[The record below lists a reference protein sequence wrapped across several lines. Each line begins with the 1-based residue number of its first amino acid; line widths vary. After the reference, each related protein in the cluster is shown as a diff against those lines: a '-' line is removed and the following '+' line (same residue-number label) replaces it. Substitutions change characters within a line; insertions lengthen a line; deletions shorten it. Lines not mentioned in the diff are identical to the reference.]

1 MPSLP
6 MTTYTLHRP
15 RVDLRPSPLEE
26 PSSEKRREGEDMVVA
41 EELQRECRVR
51 VIEAVSTIAE
61 DEEEEVVINSTVTVS
76 LLCTHLCYSLQWAFH
91 RKGWGVEEE

>member
-6 MTTYTLHRP
+6 MTMYTLHRP
-15 RVDLRPSPLEE
+15 RVDLRPSPLGE
-26 PSSEKRREGEDMVVA
+26 PSSEKLQEGEDMVVA
-41 EELQRECRVR
+41 EKPQSEYRVR

-61 DEEEEVVINSTVTVS
+61 DEEEEVGINSTVTVS

>member
-1 MPSLP
+1 

-15 RVDLRPSPLEE
+15 RVDLRPSPLGE
-26 PSSEKRREGEDMVVA
+26 PSSERRREGEDTVVA
-41 EELQRECRVR
+41 EELQSEYRVR

-91 RKGWGVEEE
+91 RKGWGVSSQRLGS

>member
-26 PSSEKRREGEDMVVA
+26 PSSEKLQEGEDMVVA
-41 EELQRECRVR
+41 EEPQSEYRVR

>member
-1 MPSLP
+1 
-6 MTTYTLHRP
+6 MTTYTLNRP

-51 VIEAVSTIAE
+51 VIEAVRTIAE

>member
-1 MPSLP
+1 
-6 MTTYTLHRP
+6 
-15 RVDLRPSPLEE
+15 
-26 PSSEKRREGEDMVVA
+26 MVVA

-61 DEEEEVVINSTVTVS
+61 DEEEEVVINSTDTVS

-91 RKGWGVEEE
+91 RKGWGVSSQRLGS